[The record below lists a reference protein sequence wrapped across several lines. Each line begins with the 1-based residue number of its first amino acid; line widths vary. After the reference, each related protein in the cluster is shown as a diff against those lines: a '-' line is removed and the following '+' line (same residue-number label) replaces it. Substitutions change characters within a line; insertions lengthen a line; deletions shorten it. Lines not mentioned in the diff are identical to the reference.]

1 MAEAAVQDSS
11 KVGPDNDVIRFTFE
25 KEGGKVEEINIEE
38 FPVQDKKD
46 LMNILEWFRSNHKEN
61 KLTLEELRSFK
72 EMLRFIERTTLTT
85 QTNEKRKFFRV
96 LFGKSE
102 PNWAAVFESNLKK
115 VPFLEAASS
124 ARWNLNSDEN
134 SPATITSVRATSLE
148 LLDVSITNR
157 EDGNIF
163 VPLLAKIAAEEDS
176 KYKIKEIY
184 EDFDLLGILVNDESR
199 VESSED
205 FNIAETCQRI
215 RSRNQDAAVKLLL
228 AINLDRF
235 DGKKLNPK
243 TRNHVYEAFL
253 FIVSHPGTFNDTF
266 CNITKPLYSRFKFTQ
281 NQLDKLDELEGG
293 VINVSSEEDYIDC
306 TSNSNSPQ
314 YAWGIDS
321 MDGYNNYGSEDYY
334 Y

>member
-1 MAEAAVQDSS
+1 MPHLDQFRLYSFPYDIGFKKTFIKMTEEAAQISS
-11 KVGPDNDVIRFTFE
+11 KVGPNNDIIRFTFE

-38 FPVQDKKD
+38 FPVKDKKD

-61 KLTLEELRSFK
+61 KLTLGELRSFR

-115 VPFLEAASS
+115 VPFLEAVSS
-124 ARWNLNSDEN
+124 ARWNLNSDTN

-148 LLDVSITNR
+148 LLDLSITNR
-157 EDGNIF
+157 EDGNILL
-163 VPLLAKIAAEEDS
+163 PLLARISAEEDS

-199 VESSED
+199 VESSEN

-215 RSRNQDAAVKLLL
+215 RYRNRNAAVKLLL
-228 AINLDRF
+228 AIHLERF
-235 DGKKLNPK
+235 DGKKLDPK
-243 TRNHVYEAFL
+243 PEIKFSKASYSLCPTREHSMIHFVISLNH
-253 FIVSHPGTFNDTF
+253 
-266 CNITKPLYSRFKFTQ
+266 
-281 NQLDKLDELEGG
+281 
-293 VINVSSEEDYIDC
+293 C
-306 TSNSNSPQ
+306 TADSNSPK
-314 YAWGIDS
+314 
-321 MDGYNNYGSEDYY
+321 NNWLGWMN
-334 Y
+334 